1 MPLVLNSSSI
11 SGLAS
16 VGGLSSPQSNSVLQV
31 LNTSISAITSTSS
44 SSYSSTGLTITI
56 TPTSTS
62 SRILI
67 LTSINGCY
75 CATNNS
81 FRFDLYKNGSSI
93 SYLEDIL
100 GYNDGTGN
108 NSWSSQYLDTPA
120 TTSATTYAIFF
131 ASQTGASAVNINNYY
146 GANNRTKSWLTVM
159 EIAG

>member
-11 SGLAS
+11 TGLAA